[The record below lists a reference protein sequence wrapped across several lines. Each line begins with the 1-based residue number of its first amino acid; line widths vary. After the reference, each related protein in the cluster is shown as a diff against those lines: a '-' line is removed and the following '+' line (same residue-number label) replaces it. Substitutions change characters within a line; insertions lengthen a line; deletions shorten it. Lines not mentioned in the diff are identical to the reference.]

1 MKLYTGA
8 NSAASK
14 DVNILSKIQKDIYT
28 RHLPTGVS
36 LQNLMKVIAEK
47 FRESWHSQ
55 SSDVVLSMRADERT
69 RHVTSVAQGVVKAL
83 IRERGKN
90 AEVNIDTVSRNTA
103 LMNSFVK

>member
-1 MKLYTGA
+1 
-8 NSAASK
+8 
-14 DVNILSKIQKDIYT
+14 
-28 RHLPTGVS
+28 
-36 LQNLMKVIAEK
+36 MKVIAEK

-69 RHVTSVAQGVVKAL
+69 RYVTSVAQEVVKAL
-83 IRERGKN
+83 IRERGKD

>member
-1 MKLYTGA
+1 
-8 NSAASK
+8 
-14 DVNILSKIQKDIYT
+14 
-28 RHLPTGVS
+28 
-36 LQNLMKVIAEK
+36 
-47 FRESWHSQ
+47 
-55 SSDVVLSMRADERT
+55 MRADERT